1 MSDTDKYLREFDKIT
16 GRGKGS
22 ILRAEYKRAR
32 GLGYGEL
39 VEKSKSYMEM
49 TDEAAKAKEEEI
61 RAYAKELMGEGSKNL
76 INVTAAVRG
85 AELYEKIGKG
95 KKAIPKLLE
104 AARRDKNGAIQ
115 SYRTIREFIERNSGE
130 EHRKSGTGL
139 EGKTA
144 IFLLSTLAGIALS
157 VFSFNATGNAVA
169 GMTGTGQGLLGVL
182 LFIVGITGI
191 FFNIKK

>member
-76 INVTAAVRG
+76 INVTTQCAVLNCMKKS
-85 AELYEKIGKG
+85 EKG
-95 KKAIPKLLE
+95 K
-104 AARRDKNGAIQ
+104 R
-115 SYRTIREFIERNSGE
+115 
-130 EHRKSGTGL
+130 
-139 EGKTA
+139 
-144 IFLLSTLAGIALS
+144 LSQ
-157 VFSFNATGNAVA
+157 NY
-169 GMTGTGQGLLGVL
+169 
-182 LFIVGITGI
+182 
-191 FFNIKK
+191 